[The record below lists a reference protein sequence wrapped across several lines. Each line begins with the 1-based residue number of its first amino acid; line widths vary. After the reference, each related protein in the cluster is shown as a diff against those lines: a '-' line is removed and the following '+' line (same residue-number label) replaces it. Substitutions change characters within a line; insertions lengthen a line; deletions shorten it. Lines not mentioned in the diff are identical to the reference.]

1 MEIKRVEELL
11 AAKES
16 ERSEILEQYR
26 ALSSDA
32 DRYQAVSQQL
42 ESETSAMKMQLLT
55 KESDLRRVREQLE
68 QLQVDL
74 SEVLHSLN
82 SSMWFNGLGLGLSF
96 LFSVS
101 VPSARCFSYAII
113 NSYRPYDVQS
123 SMCVQQQ
130 RVQQKYELQLSTLT
144 KSIAELEEILQQSAL
159 EKNSLLRDLQA
170 IRDLCARLENSRDS
184 LQRQLTTKTLEKE
197 QANHL
202 HFYIA

>member
-74 SEVLHSLN
+74 SEVLHTLN
-82 SSMWFNGLGLGLSF
+82 SSMWFK
-96 LFSVS
+96 V
-101 VPSARCFSYAII
+101 
-113 NSYRPYDVQS
+113 
-123 SMCVQQQ
+123 
-130 RVQQKYELQLSTLT
+130 
-144 KSIAELEEILQQSAL
+144 
-159 EKNSLLRDLQA
+159 
-170 IRDLCARLENSRDS
+170 
-184 LQRQLTTKTLEKE
+184 
-197 QANHL
+197 
-202 HFYIA
+202 